1 MGTPPMGTQA
11 GGPWLGGPP
20 PGAPGTPP
28 PYPPMGPPPAYPPG
42 YGGRPPYPPVPGM
55 QGMPVRRRR
64 LWPVFLVVGLVVVAL
79 VGGLLAVGLSV
90 TGGGPSGDQ
99 ADATANLLRQAA
111 FTLTRE
117 PATHYTGEIDDAEGA
132 TMHADLK
139 VTNSGSAIGTLS
151 DSSGTVSFVA
161 TDGREFLR
169 APTAF
174 WTSAG
179 LSARRAGLY
188 AKHWIKV
195 DPSDVDIDT
204 KKVLAPLRL
213 GQQLSAA
220 AKSHQVRR
228 GAVGKVNGVRARELF
243 TTAGGVWV
251 TTAKPYRIVRV
262 DSNAAAP
269 ATSATP
275 DGYQGRAHVVQV
287 GPSSKY
293 NFDLFVATMP
303 DSAIN
308 DLMSQLQQ
316 KLDQL
321 KNSLDSTVQFTLDGD
336 VKLSP
341 CGQTSC
347 TANVSLSNTLS
358 TTNKYVKPNQP
369 VTAEVY
375 IYMTLDGASIQE
387 CVDEVSMDPGGSTK
401 NPVTCTATYELPSD
415 GETHTIEAKVEAI
428 GKALVEA
435 DIKQMA
441 DDLAKQSTGLRLRE
455 AGEYGLPGW
464 NPTDGPIRYEPPSN
478 YRSGPLPTKNGGY
491 VDKYGNIWEQGGG
504 EGKAAADGYSKEW
517 DVQLND
523 KKKGSNAWGATPH
536 RNKSKGGGFHLNI
549 TPDGHIS
556 H

>member
-1 MGTPPMGTQA
+1 
-11 GGPWLGGPP
+11 
-20 PGAPGTPP
+20 
-28 PYPPMGPPPAYPPG
+28 
-42 YGGRPPYPPVPGM
+42 M
-55 QGMPVRRRR
+55 QGLPVRRRR
-64 LWPVFLVVGLVVVAL
+64 VWPVFLVAGILVVAL
-79 VGGLLAVGLSV
+79 VGGLAAVLV
-90 TGGGPSGDQ
+90 RTGGGSAGDQ

-169 APTAF
+169 APAAF

-179 LSARRAGLY
+179 LSSRRAGLY

-195 DPSDVDIDT
+195 DPSDISIDT
-204 KKVLAPLRL
+204 KQVLAPLRL

-220 AKSHQVRR
+220 AKAHQVQR
-228 GAVGKVNGVRARELF
+228 GAVGKVNGISARELY
-243 TTAGGVWV
+243 TAAGAVWV

-262 DSNAAAP
+262 DSSAAAP

-275 DGYQGRAHVVQV
+275 DGYRGPAHVVQV
-287 GPSSKY
+287 GPSAKY

-308 DLMSQLQQ
+308 DLMSQLKD
-316 KLDQL
+316 KLEQL
-321 KNSLDSTVQFTLDGD
+321 RGSFDSTVQFKLDGD
-336 VKLSP
+336 VELSP

-358 TTNKYVKPNQP
+358 TTNKYVKLNRP

-387 CVDEVSMDPGGSTK
+387 CVDEVSMDPGGSTTS
-401 NPVTCTATYELPSD
+401 PVTCTATYELPND
-415 GETHTIEAKVEAI
+415 GETHTIRAKVEAI
-428 GKALVEA
+428 GKAVAEA

-441 DDLAKQSTGLRLRE
+441 DDLAKQSVGLRLRE

-464 NPTDGPIRYEPPSN
+464 NPTDGPIRYEPPSR
-478 YRSGPLPTKNGGY
+478 YRSGPLPMKNGGY
-491 VDKYGNIWEQGGG
+491 EDRYGNIWQQGGG
-504 EGKAAADGYSKEW
+504 EGKAAADGYTKEW
-517 DVQLND
+517 DVQLAD
-523 KKKGSNAWGATPH
+523 TKKGSNPWGATPH
-536 RNKSKGGGFHLNI
+536 RNNSKGGGFHLNI